1 MQQRNFTYPAITS
14 VIWLSL
20 IFVCQSTVLPKSP
33 SARTVDVI
41 EIEQPHQ
48 LRSVQCELKPGQQL
62 LSVLPGSGW
71 DNLVNE
77 ERGLTTDRETYTLC
91 RISSDGKLLLPDDV
105 FVENLK
111 SSRIELT
118 SDVFSHFTNY
128 TSLTSYSMNTGTDI
142 KMSFASVSGDFS
154 FEKEYVRKTENANR
168 GLIVRSQLRHRI
180 YAVHQLPDSN
190 LHPRFRNRLLDIAA
204 HLEASNS
211 TEQSNRSNTARDVV
225 MQTGRHFGALVDN
238 IRAAYLAD
246 LIVRDYGTHTVMS
259 VEAGA
264 VIAKVDS
271 LSSSSRLLSASDR
284 LKLKSSASSSFME
297 FFRISAG
304 TSTSNVDQSVEK
316 YNSMV
321 SASTVISHGGMH
333 LKASDLNISVWEDT
347 IGSNLVAIDR
357 RGRLIYDLIT
367 PRTLPELT
375 ETMALR
381 LAGVIKAAVERY
393 YAANTVVGCLDPT
406 STAYDMDANVPADQ
420 CDDPLGNGD
429 DHSAEGKPLPLGGV
443 YETCSGPKDLCAGR
457 ASLNPATGKAAC
469 PYGYMAVQ
477 LLQSQVRA
485 CRNKCSQN
493 SFWVPDCTQ
502 ECAVTTAFW
511 CAIDPQLQNSTEGSN
526 TGFLFGGI
534 YTDTTTNPM
543 THAMSCPLYYDAYPL
558 GRRLRVCLSSDREMG
573 RRYSLPFGGFYACQ
587 SDNPLVD
594 VLCNDAGPSLRAL
607 RRQKLL
613 AMGSQMLATDS
624 PGLFQAS
631 WAKRCPTG
639 YTSHLAVIEDICQVN
654 YCTPAN
660 SIKVVQERRLQRP
673 PFIQLPELAAH
684 NADPAVE
691 KIVNGPKFFRSA
703 SGHHYQNVNG
713 EWMRA
718 PVPTPTPFSDGWAV
732 ASLVLAGC
740 LCIFLLAALF
750 VWRLRRRGVVR
761 RAPVRSIT
769 STA

>member
-1 MQQRNFTYPAITS
+1 MQQRNFAYPAITS
-14 VIWLSL
+14 VIWFSL
-20 IFVCQSTVLPKSP
+20 IFVCQSTLSPKSP

-154 FEKEYVRKTENANR
+154 LEKEYVRKAENVNR

-211 TEQSNRSNTARDVV
+211 TQQSNRSTTARDVV
-225 MQTGRHFGALVDN
+225 MQTGESVGKHFGALVDN

-271 LSSSSRLLSASDR
+271 LSGSSRLLSASDR
-284 LKLKSSASSSFME
+284 LKLKASASSSFMD
-297 FFRISAG
+297 FFSISSR

-347 IGSNLVAIDR
+347 IESNLVAIDR

-420 CDDPLGNGD
+420 CDDPLDNGA
-429 DHSAEGKPLPLGGV
+429 DHGAEGKPLPLGGV

-457 ASLNPATGKAAC
+457 ASLNPATGKSAC

-477 LLQSQVRA
+477 LLQ
-485 CRNKCSQN
+485 
-493 SFWVPDCTQ
+493 P
-502 ECAVTTAFW
+502 
-511 CAIDPQLQNSTEGSN
+511 QNSTEGSN

-534 YTDTTTNPM
+534 YTDSTTNPM
-543 THAMSCPLYYDAYPL
+543 TNAMSCPLYYDAYPL

-594 VLCNDAGPSLRAL
+594 VLSTDAGPSLRAL

-613 AMGSQMLATDS
+613 SMSSGMLATDS

-660 SIKVVQERRLQRP
+660 SIKVVQERRLHRP
-673 PFIQLPELAAH
+673 PFIQLPELTAH
-684 NADPAVE
+684 NVDPVVE
-691 KIVNGPKFFRSA
+691 KIVNGPRFFKSA

-713 EWMRA
+713 QWLRA
-718 PVPTPTPFSDGWAV
+718 PAATSSPFSDGWAV
-732 ASLVLAGC
+732 ASLVLAVC

-750 VWRLRRRGVVR
+750 VWRLRRRGVLR